1 MRTLTLALMTSKLKI
16 GESLV
21 IFLLFNWYL
30 LLFYQVICRKLLKL
44 ICLSFATRLNLET
57 LAKGQK
63 EGVGLEIIQT
73 ILKRIVQ
80 MPFRDNSWLTTL
92 MEKYFERYKKLLPKC
107 VDRTMG
113 LSDFKIWTWNLT
125 PNLTPE
131 KFKTKC
137 QMAKTLFC
145 LYQPP
150 SSGR

>member
-1 MRTLTLALMTSKLKI
+1 M
-16 GESLV
+16 
-21 IFLLFNWYL
+21 
-30 LLFYQVICRKLLKL
+30 

-125 PNLTPE
+125 PPPPKKELPLDHHVPVKKGKNINVTVYSRYIYHLQSFFIYSTVMIDTRE
-131 KFKTKC
+131 RKVQD
-137 QMAKTLFC
+137 QMPDGKNSFLFISTA
-145 LYQPP
+145 L
-150 SSGR
+150 